1 MPSTLVPRLSSLFPR
16 SIQVES
22 RSAGALKGA
31 MPLALFGVLWLDL
44 IRQLSYQWSTNEQ
57 YSYGWFVPFFAL
69 GLLWRRW
76 ACRPAAKPVAAPVW
90 VNLFV
95 AGMASVLLPA
105 RIVHE
110 ANPDW
115 P

>member
-1 MPSTLVPRLSSLFPR
+1 MPSTFVPRLASLCPR

-22 RSAGALKGA
+22 RSAGALKRA
-31 MPLALFGVLWLDL
+31 IPFALFGVLWLDL

-76 ACRPAAKPVAAPVW
+76 ACRPAPTPESGPAAKPVAAPVW

-95 AGMASVLLPA
+95 AG
-105 RIVHE
+105 
-110 ANPDW
+110 
-115 P
+115 